1 MARKFNDKMSFD
13 LEHEMKL
20 DIYEEADKIRMS
32 GSELVRTGV
41 KSFLMNPNNILTFE
55 IKEMDIQIKE
65 KELMYSI
72 INKLLQKLQ
81 KDINSL
87 KNKRTRKLNLIDQSN
102 IVYTDEE
109 EKIKTII
116 LDIFTTNKYKFN
128 SQKDLKEKI
137 KFIAN
142 NVHADISIVLKLT
155 NCILNDEITLR
166 ELIEKPIQHIV
177 DAKEVQH
184 KDTEEF
190 IKLKESLWTEYG
202 EYIEKQEQKQQK
214 IEEEK
219 TIIHKPENERLQY
232 VIKKA
237 YNTNYRTQSIMEA
250 NVEFMCDKY
259 NLNSTKTL
267 DIINQIYQNKLDYL
281 KVIKSDHIYESYCRI
296 TPDKINNLKKKT
308 TQPEEK
314 QKLTPIQD
322 MILHL
327 NGKEPLTEIK
337 DVNSLE
343 TKIRQKCYYRTD
355 IKFRELWNIITQII
369 EGKISID
376 EFINSNRTIC

>member
-116 LDIFTTNKYKFN
+116 LD
-128 SQKDLKEKI
+128 
-137 KFIAN
+137 
-142 NVHADISIVLKLT
+142 
-155 NCILNDEITLR
+155 
-166 ELIEKPIQHIV
+166 
-177 DAKEVQH
+177 
-184 KDTEEF
+184 
-190 IKLKESLWTEYG
+190 
-202 EYIEKQEQKQQK
+202 
-214 IEEEK
+214 
-219 TIIHKPENERLQY
+219 
-232 VIKKA
+232 
-237 YNTNYRTQSIMEA
+237 
-250 NVEFMCDKY
+250 
-259 NLNSTKTL
+259 
-267 DIINQIYQNKLDYL
+267 
-281 KVIKSDHIYESYCRI
+281 
-296 TPDKINNLKKKT
+296 
-308 TQPEEK
+308 
-314 QKLTPIQD
+314 
-322 MILHL
+322 
-327 NGKEPLTEIK
+327 
-337 DVNSLE
+337 
-343 TKIRQKCYYRTD
+343 
-355 IKFRELWNIITQII
+355 
-369 EGKISID
+369 
-376 EFINSNRTIC
+376 

>member
-72 INKLLQKLQ
+72 INKFLQKLQ

-128 SQKDLKEKI
+128 SQKI
-137 KFIAN
+137 
-142 NVHADISIVLKLT
+142 
-155 NCILNDEITLR
+155 
-166 ELIEKPIQHIV
+166 
-177 DAKEVQH
+177 
-184 KDTEEF
+184 
-190 IKLKESLWTEYG
+190 
-202 EYIEKQEQKQQK
+202 
-214 IEEEK
+214 
-219 TIIHKPENERLQY
+219 
-232 VIKKA
+232 
-237 YNTNYRTQSIMEA
+237 
-250 NVEFMCDKY
+250 
-259 NLNSTKTL
+259 
-267 DIINQIYQNKLDYL
+267 
-281 KVIKSDHIYESYCRI
+281 
-296 TPDKINNLKKKT
+296 
-308 TQPEEK
+308 
-314 QKLTPIQD
+314 
-322 MILHL
+322 
-327 NGKEPLTEIK
+327 
-337 DVNSLE
+337 
-343 TKIRQKCYYRTD
+343 
-355 IKFRELWNIITQII
+355 
-369 EGKISID
+369 
-376 EFINSNRTIC
+376 